1 MTDNKNKIYDLINK
15 LYIEHDLP
23 DEDLLFILDNI
34 NEKEKEYLFSK
45 SYETRNRYYGKNV
58 YLRGLIEFTN
68 YCKRECN
75 YCGINA
81 FNKKANRYRLDKEE
95 IIETCKMGKE
105 LGFSTF
111 VLQGGEDVYF
121 TDEIMTDIIKT
132 IKEKIPGCAVTISI
146 GEKSFESY
154 KKLKKSGADR
164 YLLRHETANPDKY
177 RELHPLSESRTRV
190 ECLNNLKKI
199 GFQTGAGFMVG
210 LPNYTNSDYV
220 KDLRFIKNL
229 QPEMVGMGPF
239 IPHKDTNMRDCKPG
253 DIDTTVLLLSLIR
266 LLLPKVLLPA
276 TTALASIDE
285 NGRKKGLDVGANVI
299 MPNLTPVNKRGSY
312 SLYNNKK
319 SSGSESAE
327 ALNSIKKELESY
339 GYICNMSR
347 GDSKMCEEFN

>member
-1 MTDNKNKIYDLINK
+1 MTETKIKDLIDR
-15 LYIEHDLP
+15 LYENNDLE
-23 DEDLLFILDNI
+23 DEQLLYILDNI
-34 NEKEKEYLFSK
+34 DEEEKAYLFAK
-45 SYETRNRYYGKNV
+45 SSMTRDKYYGKNV

-81 FNKKANRYRLDKEE
+81 FNKEANRYRLTKDE

-111 VLQGGEDVYF
+111 VLQGGEDTYF
-121 TDEIMTDIIKT
+121 TDEIMTDIISS
-132 IKEKIPGCAVTISI
+132 IKKEIPGCAVTVSI
-146 GEKSFESY
+146 GERSYDSY
-154 KKLKKSGADR
+154 KKLKEAGADR

-177 RELHPLSESRTRV
+177 RELHPLSESKTRV
-190 ECLNNLKKI
+190 ECLNNLKKL

-210 LPNYTNSDYV
+210 LPNYTNADYV

-229 QPEMVGMGPF
+229 KPEMVGMGPF
-239 IPHKDTNMRDCKPG
+239 IPHHDTCMRDCEAG
-253 DIDTTVLLLSLIR
+253 DIETTVLLLSLIR

-285 NGRKKGLDVGANVI
+285 NGRKRGLDVGANVI
-299 MPNLTPVNKRGSY
+299 MPNLTPVSMRGNY

-327 ALNSIKKELESY
+327 ALDLIKKELESY
-339 GYICNMSR
+339 GYVCNMSR
-347 GDSKMCEEFN
+347 GDSKMCDEFN